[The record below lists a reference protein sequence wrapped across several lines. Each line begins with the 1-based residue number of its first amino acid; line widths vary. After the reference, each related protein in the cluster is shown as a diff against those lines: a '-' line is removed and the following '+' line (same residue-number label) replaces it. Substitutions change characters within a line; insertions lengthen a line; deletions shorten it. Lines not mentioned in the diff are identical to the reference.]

1 MNPFT
6 FQNRLMPMP
15 GFEYQAP
22 DINRLAAPIQQ
33 GMDAYQKQ
41 QNERFDQGIK
51 TQQMELQRRASNRA
65 DMAASDEREQRMAL
79 KMAGIAQVV
88 HDDPN
93 PSTAA
98 ANWQKLH
105 QSMPQL
111 GLTLKKYG
119 IDPADYKTGAKLVMG
134 EAGKYRTAAELE
146 QEGLK
151 TQQMRGQVDVAQAT
165 LAQIKSQTPEWRAA
179 NAGRFGLTP
188 GTPEHMAFVISG
200 QYAPKSDTFDLKE
213 GEIRYQQIRQP
224 DGSYKIA
231 PVAKGGY
238 KIDAT
243 TKKAID
249 EADDFVAQ
257 THTAIGAL
265 NEAMRLNKQA
275 YSGWGASQ
283 RAGASNNMVPWS
295 TPDAQA
301 TTNLENVI
309 TNQALQSLRA
319 TFGGNPTE
327 GERKILLE
335 VAGSVNQ
342 PAQVRSDIYARAMQ
356 MAQQRL
362 TINQQKAAA
371 LRGGTYYNPGGQPPA
386 IDKPMSFSPQ
396 GKPGT
401 QPQSSAAP
409 QAPAVAPGQVYSY
422 QGQNWQFVGG
432 DPGLPESWRPLVPT
446 GR

>member
-6 FQNRLMPMP
+6 LQNRLMPMP

-111 GLTLKKYG
+111 GVTLKKYG
-119 IDPADYKTGAKLVMG
+119 IDPADYKTGAKLVMA
-134 EAGKYRTAAELE
+134 EAGKYA
-146 QEGLK
+146 
-151 TQQMRGQVDVAQAT
+151 
-165 LAQIKSQTPEWRAA
+165 P
-179 NAGRFGLTP
+179 
-188 GTPEHMAFVISG
+188 
-200 QYAPKSDTFDLKE
+200 APKSDTFDLKE

-231 PVAKGGY
+231 PVAKGGN

-342 PAQVRSDIYARAMQ
+342 PTQVRSDIYARAMQ

-371 LRGGTYYNPGGQPPA
+371 LRGGTYYGPGGQPPA

>member
-6 FQNRLMPMP
+6 LQNRLMPMP

-111 GLTLKKYG
+111 GVTLKKYG
-119 IDPADYKTGAKLVMG
+119 IDPADYKTGAKLVMA
-134 EAGKYRTAAELE
+134 EAGKYA
-146 QEGLK
+146 
-151 TQQMRGQVDVAQAT
+151 
-165 LAQIKSQTPEWRAA
+165 P
-179 NAGRFGLTP
+179 
-188 GTPEHMAFVISG
+188 
-200 QYAPKSDTFDLKE
+200 PKSDTFDLKE

-231 PVAKGGY
+231 PVAKGGN

-342 PAQVRSDIYARAMQ
+342 PTQVRSDIYARAMQ

-371 LRGGTYYNPGGQPPA
+371 LRGGTYYGPGGQPPA